1 MAGQRERFCWM
12 TKQRLSAGGPPRIV
26 VESIN
31 TTIKAVL
38 RLARGMR
45 E

>member
-12 TKQRLSAGGPPRIV
+12 TKQRLSAGGSPRIV
-26 VESIN
+26 VESID
-31 TTIKAVL
+31 TTIQALL